1 MDSRH
6 SATAD
11 KPPATSSAVAG
22 IKPVTTG
29 DQIELDHAIG
39 FSGRVV
45 NSVFLHPNT
54 KDFVL
59 VAGCSVVVGDLS
71 DPHN

>member
-1 MDSRH
+1 MSMQ
-6 SATAD
+6 
-11 KPPATSSAVAG
+11 PPATGGV
-22 IKPVTTG
+22 KPVTTG

-39 FSGRVV
+39 FSGKIID
-45 NSVFLHPNT
+45 SVLLHPNA
-54 KDFVL
+54 KDYIL